1 MVKNWMRG
9 LAMRVPIVE
18 YPEIV
23 RQNLPYFQPVFA
35 NKNQLKHF
43 CEYVTGLIAGDR
55 ATIQAIN
62 DLFLNKNDQSA
73 LNKFMTQ
80 ASWEEMDLNHR
91 RVLYELE
98 RLYRRPI
105 SAEAGRLIID
115 DTMAHHTK
123 CSIEGLAYLRD
134 HTVGRNVWAHNVITS
149 YYVNRSDQFPVDF
162 RLYLQFNRRY
172 EAAQLQ
178 QQAAKLQAAGELN
191 AYRQYLTT
199 LLSYH
204 YRQQA
209 YRPKATLAAELVQQ
223 AIGWELPF
231 SVVLFD
237 SWFLRWTLVS
247 TLDRLQLDWVGG
259 CPKNRNVL
267 VNGRWCQ
274 LQDYI
279 RTIPAEAYRPYRIGS
294 HLFWAFTKVLAM
306 KNLQRQKVRVVATY
320 QDHIQLSKNPDFYAT
335 NRKDWE
341 PKRILT
347 TYLDRWP
354 TETFNED
361 AKGNLGFEA
370 YQLQNIQGIQR
381 HWYLSFLA
389 YSLLGDQGHP
399 GRSRWTVRGQF
410 QSTGQRC
417 QAVVDE
423 LLGHLVHWI
432 ARHLRQGET
441 PENIIHTLLA

>member
-1 MVKNWMRG
+1 MCHFR
-9 LAMRVPIVE
+9 
-18 YPEIV
+18 
-23 RQNLPYFQPVFA
+23 PVFA
-35 NKNQLKHF
+35 NINQVKHF

-62 DLFLNKNDQSA
+62 DLFLNRNDQSA
-73 LNKFMTQ
+73 LNKFMTR
-80 ASWEEMDLNHR
+80 ASWDEMDLNRR
-91 RVLYELE
+91 RVRYELE
-98 RLYRRPI
+98 RLHRRPV

-115 DTMAHHTK
+115 DTLAHHTK

-134 HTVGRNVWAHNVITS
+134 HTMGRNVWAHNVITS
-149 YYVNRSDQFPVDF
+149 YYVNRRDQFPVDF

-178 QQAAKLQAAGELN
+178 QQAAKLQAAGDLN

-209 YRPKATLAAELVQQ
+209 YRPKAALAAELVQQ

-247 TLDRLQLDWVGG
+247 TLNRLQLDWVGG

-279 RTIPAEAYRPYRIGS
+279 RTIPAEAYRPYRIGN

-320 QDHIQLSKNPDFYAT
+320 EDHIQLSKTPDFYAT

-354 TETFNED
+354 TETFNQD
-361 AKGNLGFEA
+361 AAKGNLGFEA

-399 GRSRWTVRGQF
+399 GRSRWAVRGQF

-423 LLGHLVHWI
+423 LLGDLVRWI
-432 ARHLRQGET
+432 VQHLRQGET
-441 PENIIHTLLA
+441 PDHILHTLLA

>member
-1 MVKNWMRG
+1 
-9 LAMRVPIVE
+9 MRVPIVE
-18 YPEIV
+18 YPQIV
-23 RQNLPYFQPVFA
+23 RQNLPQFEPVFA
-35 NKNQLKHF
+35 NKNQVKHF
-43 CEYVTGLIAGDR
+43 CEYVTGLIAGDK

-73 LNKFMTQ
+73 LNKFLTR
-80 ASWEEMDLNHR
+80 ASWDAEELNRR
-91 RVLYELE
+91 RVRYELE
-98 RLYRRPI
+98 RLRRRPI
-105 SAEAGRLIID
+105 SARAGRLIID
-115 DTMAHHTK
+115 DTLAHHTK
-123 CSIEGLAYLRD
+123 CGMEALAYLLD
-134 HTVGRNVWAHNVITS
+134 HNLGRNVWAHNVITS

-162 RLYLQFNRRY
+162 RLYLQFNRKY
-172 EAAQLQ
+172 EDAQLQKQAAQLQ
-178 QQAAKLQAAGELN
+178 PAGDLH

-209 YRPKATLAAELVQQ
+209 YRPKAELAAELVQQ
-223 AIGWELPF
+223 AVQSELPF

-247 TLDRLQLDWVGG
+247 ALERLQLDWVGG

-267 VNGRWCQ
+267 VQGRWCQ

-279 RTIPAEAYRPYRIGS
+279 RTIPAKAYRPYRIGD
-294 HLFWAFTKVLAM
+294 HLYWAFTKVLPM
-306 KNLQRQKVRVVATY
+306 KNLQRQKVRIVATY
-320 QDHIQLSKNPDFYAT
+320 EDQIRLSKTPHFYAT

-370 YQLQNIQGIQR
+370 YQLQNIQGIRR
-381 HWYLSFLA
+381 HWYLSFVA
-389 YSLLGDQGHP
+389 YSLLSDQGHP
-399 GRSRWTVRGQF
+399 GRSRWAVRGRF

-423 LLGHLVHWI
+423 LLGHLVRWI

-441 PENIIHTLLA
+441 PEQIINTLLA

>member
-1 MVKNWMRG
+1 M
-9 LAMRVPIVE
+9 
-18 YPEIV
+18 
-23 RQNLPYFQPVFA
+23 
-35 NKNQLKHF
+35 
-43 CEYVTGLIAGDR
+43 
-55 ATIQAIN
+55 
-62 DLFLNKNDQSA
+62 
-73 LNKFMTQ
+73 
-80 ASWEEMDLNHR
+80 
-91 RVLYELE
+91 
-98 RLYRRPI
+98 
-105 SAEAGRLIID
+105 
-115 DTMAHHTK
+115 
-123 CSIEGLAYLRD
+123 EGLAYLRD
-134 HTVGRNVWAHNVITS
+134 HTIGRNVWAHNVITS

-162 RLYLQFNRRY
+162 RLYLQFNRKY
-172 EAAQLQ
+172 EEAQLQ
-178 QQAAKLQAAGELN
+178 QQAAKLQSEGDLN

-209 YRPKATLAAELVQQ
+209 YRPKAELAVELVEQ
-223 AIGWELPF
+223 AVQWQLPF

-237 SWFLRWTLVS
+237 SWFLRWTLIS
-247 TLDRLQLDWVGG
+247 ALECLQLDWVGG

-267 VNGRWCQ
+267 VQGRWCQ

-279 RTIPAEAYRPYRIGS
+279 RSIPAEAYRPYRIGD
-294 HLFWAFTKVLAM
+294 HLYWAFTKVLPM
-306 KNLQRQKVRVVATY
+306 KNLQRQKVRIVATY
-320 QDHIQLSKNPDFYAT
+320 EDQVQLTKTPDFYAT

-370 YQLQNIQGIQR
+370 YQLQNLQGIQR
-381 HWYLSFLA
+381 HWCLSFVA

-399 GRSRWTVRGQF
+399 GRSRWAVRGQF

-423 LLGHLVHWI
+423 RLGYLVHWI
-432 ARHLRQGET
+432 ARHLRQGDT
-441 PENIIHTLLA
+441 PDHILHTLLA

>member
-1 MVKNWMRG
+1 
-9 LAMRVPIVE
+9 
-18 YPEIV
+18 
-23 RQNLPYFQPVFA
+23 
-35 NKNQLKHF
+35 
-43 CEYVTGLIAGDR
+43 LIAGDR

-62 DLFLNKNDQSA
+62 DLFLNRNDQSA
-73 LNKFMTQ
+73 LNKFMTR
-80 ASWEEMDLNHR
+80 ASWDEMDLNRR
-91 RVLYELE
+91 RVRYELE
-98 RLYRRPI
+98 RLHRRPV

-115 DTMAHHTK
+115 DTLAHHTK

-134 HTVGRNVWAHNVITS
+134 HTMGRNVWAHNVITS
-149 YYVNRSDQFPVDF
+149 YYVNRRDQFPVDF

-178 QQAAKLQAAGELN
+178 QQAAKLQAAGDLN

-209 YRPKATLAAELVQQ
+209 YRPKAALAAELVQQ

-247 TLDRLQLDWVGG
+247 TLNRLQLDWVGG

-279 RTIPAEAYRPYRIGS
+279 RTIPAEAYRPYRIGN

-320 QDHIQLSKNPDFYAT
+320 EDHIQLSKTPDFYAT

-354 TETFNED
+354 TETFNQD
-361 AKGNLGFEA
+361 AAKGNLGFEA

-399 GRSRWTVRGQF
+399 GRSRWAVRGQF

-423 LLGHLVHWI
+423 LLGDLVRWI
-432 ARHLRQGET
+432 VQHLRQGET
-441 PENIIHTLLA
+441 PDHILHTLLA